1 MHRWRLVA
9 TLGLV
14 ALALALG
21 AWLGALVRRATSPG
35 GGPRFYDTPTV
46 LRQVQSLAQL
56 VTVKYVLE
64 KVVVVEDVKWFGEN
78 RVLLVA
84 HGVVKAG
91 VDLQRLKP
99 EDVRISDRTVAVR
112 LPPPEITDAYLD
124 DRQTRVI
131 ERTTGLLRVFDKDLE
146 QKARQHAAEEIRRAA
161 RQAGILAEAEERA
174 RVQIER
180 LLRDLGFDRVEFL
193 NP

>member
-1 MHRWRLVA
+1 MLRFRLAV
-9 TLGLV
+9 TLALVVV
-14 ALALALG
+14 ALGVGL
-21 AWLGALVRRATSPG
+21 WLGAMLWRAAAPA

-91 VDLQRLKP
+91 VDLQQLKP
-99 EDVRISDRTVAVR
+99 DDVRVAGRAVTVR
-112 LPPPEITDAYLD
+112 LPPAEITDAYLD
-124 DRQTRVI
+124 DKRTRVI

-161 RQAGILAEAEERA
+161 REAGILQEANERA
-174 RVQIER
+174 RVQVER
-180 LLRDLGFDRVEFL
+180 LLHDLGFEQVEFV
-193 NP
+193 NR

>member
-1 MHRWRLVA
+1 MLRFRLAVTLALVA
-9 TLGLV
+9 V
-14 ALALALG
+14 ALGVGL
-21 AWLGALVRRATSPG
+21 WLGALFWRAATPSD
-35 GGPRFYDTPTV
+35 GPRFYDTPTV

-91 VDLQRLKP
+91 VDLQRMKP
-99 EDVRISDRTVAVR
+99 EDVRVSARVVSVR
-112 LPPPEITDAYLD
+112 LPPAEITDAYLD
-124 DRQTRVI
+124 DKQTRVI

-161 RQAGILAEAEERA
+161 REAGILQEATERA
-174 RVQIER
+174 RAQVER
-180 LLRDLGFDRVEFL
+180 LLHDLGFERVEFVGS
-193 NP
+193 

>member
-1 MHRWRLVA
+1 MLRFRLAVMLALVA
-9 TLGLV
+9 V
-14 ALALALG
+14 ALGVGL
-21 AWLGALVRRATSPG
+21 WLGALFWRAAAPSE
-35 GGPRFYDTPTV
+35 GPRFYDTPTV

-91 VDLQRLKP
+91 VDLHRMKP
-99 EDVRISDRTVAVR
+99 DDVRVSGRVVSVR
-112 LPPPEITDAYLD
+112 LPPAEITDAYLD
-124 DRQTRVI
+124 DKQTRVI

-161 RQAGILAEAEERA
+161 REAGILQEATERA
-174 RVQIER
+174 RAQVER
-180 LLRDLGFDRVEFL
+180 LLHDLGFERVEFVGS
-193 NP
+193 

>member
-1 MHRWRLVA
+1 MLRFRLVV
-9 TLGLV
+9 TLALV
-14 ALALALG
+14 AVALG
-21 AWLGALVRRATSPG
+21 AGLWLGALFWRAAAPP

-99 EDVRISDRTVAVR
+99 EDVRVSGRAVAVR
-112 LPPPEITDAYLD
+112 LPPAEITDAYLD
-124 DRQTRVI
+124 DKQTRVI

-146 QKARQHAAEEIRRAA
+146 QKARQHAAGEIRRAA
-161 RQAGILAEAEERA
+161 REAGILQEANERA
-174 RVQIER
+174 RAQVER
-180 LLRDLGFDRVEFL
+180 LLRDLGFEQVEFL
-193 NP
+193 GP

>member
-1 MHRWRLVA
+1 MLRFRLAVTLALVA
-9 TLGLV
+9 V
-14 ALALALG
+14 ALGVGL
-21 AWLGALVRRATSPG
+21 WLGALFWRAATPSD
-35 GGPRFYDTPTV
+35 GPRFYDTPTV

-64 KVVVVEDVKWFGEN
+64 KVVVAEDVKWFGEN

-91 VDLQRLKP
+91 VDLQRMKP
-99 EDVRISDRTVAVR
+99 EDVRVSGRVVSVR
-112 LPPPEITDAYLD
+112 LPPAEITDAYLD
-124 DRQTRVI
+124 DKQTRVI

-161 RQAGILAEAEERA
+161 REAGILQEATERA
-174 RVQIER
+174 RAQVER
-180 LLRDLGFDRVEFL
+180 LLHDLGFERVEFVGS
-193 NP
+193 